1 MKKREKLLAAL
12 VLGSLIGC
20 NSVWAETSN
29 TINVTK
35 NDIPIMEDSDYTN
48 VDVQYIVGESIGSKQ
63 SPTTGNYD
71 RSGTIT
77 TDGKSIN
84 IKFNTL
90 KFDITEPTDRN
101 SYPTHVIRADQK
113 GNNITLTG
121 KELIIK
127 ASGLNYSGNWTATT
141 KQASAAIHAKSA
153 AVELNVDKTTI
164 VVDTDGNELINGV
177 GITADQDGKILVNG
191 AIDITVDSGRI
202 GVGMLTNRTG
212 NITVAGDSNITVI
225 SDNKSNSTNFS
236 PNVIGI
242 FADSDNKYSDMEPA
256 VILKGKNTTVHA
268 EMIEG
273 GDWSYATGIM
283 ADRDVLIDNHD
294 MVSIT
299 AKVDSSKKNTRA
311 EGINANANS
320 NVKINSAV
328 TTIKALATGTAK
340 AYGIKLATS
349 YSPNLVGN
357 VYINNGLDT
366 GITNVIANANGGNS
380 FGIQSTED
388 GEVKIGGQS
397 LTVQATTSGLMKDAY
412 AVCNDMNTR
421 GYVGG
426 GNIYLNAKENIIKAE
441 SNKLGSA
448 YALSAIDNT
457 KGGYISVTGKSYIE
471 AKASSESQ
479 AYAAYIKNSGL
490 IEINKDNAAEQN
502 VVIGRISAN
511 GTGKVVMNLNGA
523 DSSYTG
529 YTDFAD
535 TADLDI
541 GLQDGAVWNVKWNIK
556 KKSSLDT
563 LTLKDGIVDMTA
575 DKNAFSSL
583 HANAFIGNGGTIHMD
598 IDASTN
604 ENNSDRVY
612 VDGVHN
618 GNHYITLNNVGVNNE
633 GAAGTVLVSVKD
645 EQGTFKANDS
655 EGTLYWN
662 KYKLNIKD
670 SETENYTKDWYLDKV
685 EIITPDEKPTTS
697 VDTVLSVNSLNYH
710 TWRTEN
716 DKLLQRM
723 GELRHNGEEEK
734 GAWFRVKGSKIG
746 YDGEFEN
753 KYTTYELGYDEVTKR
768 TEDVVRYQGAALS
781 YVDGNSSYNNG
792 SGDNHGKSIGFYTT
806 EQYSK
811 GHYLDLVFKIS
822 NMDNDFKVFDTNGN
836 KITGEYDNTGVSIS
850 AEYGRKND
858 LDHGWYIE
866 PQAQLTLG
874 YMGGAS
880 YETSNGISVDQ
891 SGIKSALGR
900 IGFNIGKKIGE
911 KGIVYA
917 KANLLHE
924 FGGGYDVEMRAA
936 DGSLT
941 MSNTYN
947 DTWFEYGVGVAM
959 ATSDNS
965 HIYFDVERSTGSDFY
980 KDWQW
985 NAGMRWNF

>member
-1 MKKREKLLAAL
+1 MNKREKMLAVL
-12 VLGSLIGC
+12 VLGSLMGC

-35 NDIPIMEDSDYTN
+35 NDIPIMVDCDYTN
-48 VDVQYIVGESIGSKQ
+48 VDIQNIVGESIGKKK

-71 RSGTIT
+71 RSGTVT

-90 KFDITEPTDRN
+90 NFDITEPTDRN

-113 GNNITLTG
+113 GNNITLDG
-121 KELIIK
+121 KKLIIK
-127 ASGLNYSGNWTATT
+127 ATGLNYNGSWTSTT
-141 KQASAAIHAKSA
+141 KQATAAVHAKSA
-153 AVELNVDKTTI
+153 TVELNVDKTTV
-164 VVDTDGNELINGV
+164 VVDTDEKTLLDGA
-177 GITADQDGKILVNG
+177 GIIADEGGKIVVNG
-191 AIDITVDSGRI
+191 AIDITVDSGKI

-212 NITVAGDSNITVI
+212 NITVAGDSNITII
-225 SDNKSNSTNFS
+225 SDNKNASRA
-236 PNVIGI
+236 NVIGI
-242 FADSDNKYSDMEPA
+242 SVYSDNKYSDMGPA

-268 EMIEG
+268 EIIEG
-273 GDWSYATGIM
+273 GDWNYATGIM
-283 ADRDVLIDNHD
+283 ANRDILIDNHEN
-294 MVSIT
+294 VAIT
-299 AKVDSSKKNTRA
+299 AKIDSSSQNGTRA
-311 EGINANANS
+311 EGINASANG
-320 NVKINSAV
+320 NVKINSDE
-328 TTIKALATGTAK
+328 TIITSIATGNAK
-340 AYGIKLATS
+340 AYGVRMTPLKTYNDYTPS
-349 YSPNLVGN
+349 GN
-357 VYINNGLDT
+357 IYLNNGLST
-366 GITNVIANANGGNS
+366 GVTQILSKAEGANS
-380 FGIQSTED
+380 YGIQSTSD
-388 GEVKIGGQS
+388 GEVRVGGNK
-397 LTVQATTSGLMKDAY
+397 LVVTSITNAITKNAY
-412 AVCNDMNTR
+412 AVCNDMTQR
-421 GYVGG
+421 ECFDGG
-426 GNIYLNAKENIIKAE
+426 SIYLNAKENIVKAE

-471 AKASSESQ
+471 AKASSESK

-490 IEINKDNAAEQN
+490 IEINKDNVAEQN

-511 GTGKVVMNLNGA
+511 GTGKIIMNLNGD

-529 YTDFAD
+529 YTDFAN

-541 GLQDGAVWNVKWNIK
+541 GLQDGAIWNVK

-563 LTLKDGIVDMTA
+563 LTLKDGTIDMTA
-575 DKNAFSSL
+575 ENKAFSSL
-583 HANAFIGNGGTIHMD
+583 HTNEFIGNGGSVHMD

-604 ENNSDRVY
+604 VDNSDRIY
-612 VDGVHN
+612 VDGIHS
-618 GNHYITLNNVGVNNE
+618 GDHYITLNNVGANTD
-633 GAAGTVLVSVKD
+633 GAEGTVLVSVKD
-645 EQGTFKANDS
+645 EQGSFKANDS

-662 KYKLNIKD
+662 KYTLDSKV
-670 SETENYTKDWYLDKV
+670 SETENYDKDWYLDKV
-685 EIITPDEKPTTS
+685 EIIEPEEKPTTS
-697 VDTVLSVNSLNYH
+697 VDTVMSVNSLNYH

-753 KYTTYELGYDEVTKR
+753 KYTTYELGYDEVAKR

-781 YVDGNSSYNNG
+781 YVDGDSSYNNG
-792 SGDNHGKSIGFYTT
+792 SGDNHGKSIGFYSTD
-806 EQYSK
+806 QYSK
-811 GHYLDLVFKIS
+811 GHYLDLVLKIS